1 MIKNIIFDLGGVL
14 LNLDTQ
20 RTFAA
25 FANLVGDQQIHEQL
39 MRQLAAERVFERF
52 ETNELPE
59 SEFVS
64 YLQRIN
70 PTAVTTADICKAW
83 SAMLLDFPAE
93 RLAMLRSLR
102 ERGYRVFLLS
112 NINSIHLRDV
122 YAIMETTYQL
132 TNQDFDNL
140 FEKPYYSHL
149 IQQRKPNPATFEYI
163 LNDVGL
169 LASETLFIDDIA
181 DNVAGALLAGLH
193 AVQHP
198 ANSDIAQTVES
209 ALNF

>member
-25 FANLVGDQQIHEQL
+25 FANLVGDQQIHAQL

-52 ETNELPE
+52 ETDELPE
-59 SEFVS
+59 PEFVS

-70 PTAVTTADICKAW
+70 PAPVTTTEICRAW

-93 RLAMLRSLR
+93 RLDMLRSLR

-122 YAIMETTYQL
+122 YAIMEATHQL
-132 TNQDFDNL
+132 SSQDFDNL

-149 IQQRKPNPATFEYI
+149 IQRRKPNPATFEYI

-181 DNVAGALLAGLH
+181 DNVAGARLAGLH
-193 AVQHP
+193 AVHHP
-198 ANSDIAQTVES
+198 ANGNIAQTVES